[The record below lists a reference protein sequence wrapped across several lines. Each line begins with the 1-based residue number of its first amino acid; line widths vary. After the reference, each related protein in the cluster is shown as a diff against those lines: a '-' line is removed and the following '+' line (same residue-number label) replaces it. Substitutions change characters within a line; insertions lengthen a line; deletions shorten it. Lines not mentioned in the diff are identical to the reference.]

1 MRPVEQ
7 RPASGWTAVGIY
19 LVIALASVFFL
30 VVLLRKTQATNLT
43 IGAGLVMLL
52 YIAIGA
58 FLILATR
65 LFVTHK
71 GNE

>member
-7 RPASGWTAVGIY
+7 RPTSGWTAVGIY

-30 VVLLRKTQATNLT
+30 VVLLRKTMATNLT

-65 LFVTHK
+65 LFVTRK
-71 GNE
+71 DDE